1 MKEVDLLD
9 PVVEASVN
17 EGAEVFFH
25 HTVHPQLV
33 THLLPGLVPSEVSL
47 IASLRFMYDHLDGFT
62 GGVIWRQFWRFR
74 SRSPVCL
81 SGLCSSENPKEFEG
95 EVRMMTCVMPNLL

>member
-1 MKEVDLLD
+1 MNEVGLLD
-9 PVVEASVN
+9 SVVEASVN

-25 HTVHPQLV
+25 HTVRPQLI
-33 THLLPGLVPSEVSL
+33 PSEVSL

-81 SGLCSSENPKEFEG
+81 SGLFGSENLKEFEG
-95 EVRMMTCVMPNLL
+95 EV